1 MKTVLQLIPRS
12 IATALLLFL
21 ASTIHAQPTTLL
33 AQAKAAFDQ
42 GDLASAET
50 LLAPLATGDT
60 PDAAVCHQLAL
71 VRQRQKR
78 TEEAVTL
85 LEQATKLDPTK
96 PDYFSALGIVLSQR
110 MAEAPFIQ
118 VPFLATKLRKAF
130 ERSVALDPN
139 HLPGLIGLARFYR
152 NAPEIAGGS
161 PEKAGE
167 YAQRVLKLNP
177 FLGEIELGNIAENAD
192 DFAGALTHFEA
203 ASQLQPKN
211 AAMHAA
217 AGRMLAKLDRKTE
230 ARERLQLA
238 LKLDPKHQAAQKALA
253 ELDGSADQ
261 ASTAHQ

>member
-1 MKTVLQLIPRS
+1 MKTTLRFIPRS
-12 IATALLLFL
+12 IATAMLLLL
-21 ASTIHAQPTTLL
+21 TATIHAQPTTLL

-50 LLAPLATGDT
+50 LLAPLLTGDT
-60 PDAAVCHQLAL
+60 PDAAACHQLAL

-78 TEEAVTL
+78 AAEAVTL

-96 PDYFSALGIVLSQR
+96 PDYFSALGVVLSQC
-110 MAEAPFIQ
+110 MDEVPFIQ

-139 HLPGLIGLARFYR
+139 HLPGLIGLTRFYS

-167 YAQRVLKLNP
+167 YAQRVLQLNP
-177 FLGEIELGNIAENAD
+177 FLGEIELGNIAEKAG

-203 ASQLQPKN
+203 ASQMQPKN
-211 AAMHAA
+211 AGPHVA
-217 AGRMLAKLDRKTE
+217 AGRMLAKLDRKAG

-238 LKLDPKHQAAQKALA
+238 LKLDPKSQAAQKALA
-253 ELDGSADQ
+253 ELDASGS
-261 ASTAHQ
+261 